1 MGRGRRA
8 TGNQSSGATATIA
21 GAKRPRVENNNSPS
35 QGNLNSEQQQQPPA
49 AKRGRK
55 PKTDK
60 AGKVET
66 SWAKSRN
73 FGSNMD
79 PLETIGLPSVSI
91 PYMSPALVTYVGSAA
106 PDSLNEKSS
115 YLDISNMRSSK
126 ESVKSED
133 SGDETRIAEKIED
146 TCVEDS
152 QPSEMDLDE
161 SDDVYRFRRSP
172 EPREITIERPKA
184 PFPGLYR
191 DRSPLD
197 NRISQTNNINNNNNN
212 VNNSTKQTGSSDNKK
227 VIIRKLTTPA
237 PAADDT
243 ECSEVSELMDTIE
256 PSDLPNVDPMY
267 EVYQPWVIKTYGD
280 MAKTK
285 TITVKKYSRI
295 LRVLRGE
302 EANSA
307 ENSKFRFWVKSKGF
321 HIGRPEDYESKPA
334 DRIVGR
340 HTVFASGN
348 DPSLYVPTQ
357 LPHSKV
363 RNFKI

>member
-1 MGRGRRA
+1 MTTATMGRGRRA
-8 TGNQSSGATATIA
+8 TGSQSSGATATMA
-21 GAKRPRVENNNSPS
+21 GAKRPRVDNNNSPS
-35 QGNLNSEQQQQPPA
+35 QGNLNSDQQQQQQQPPA

-55 PKTDK
+55 PKIDK
-60 AGKVET
+60 ASKIET

-73 FGSNMD
+73 FGTNVD

-91 PYMSPALVTYVGSAA
+91 PYMSPSLVTYVGSAA

-115 YLDISNMRSSK
+115 YLDISNMRSAK
-126 ESVKSED
+126 ESVTKSED
-133 SGDETRIAEKIED
+133 SADEKTEE

-152 QPSEMDLDE
+152 QPSEMDLEE
-161 SDDVYRFRRSP
+161 SDDVYTFGRSP
-172 EPREITIERPKA
+172 EPREIRVERPKA
-184 PFPGLYR
+184 PFQGLFR
-191 DRSPLD
+191 DRSPL
-197 NRISQTNNINNNNNN
+197 NSRVNQNNNVGSNNNNN
-212 VNNSTKQTGSSDNKK
+212 SSKDGVVGDNKK
-227 VIIRKLTTPA
+227 VISRKLPTPA
-237 PAADDT
+237 PTVDET

-363 RNFKI
+363 RK